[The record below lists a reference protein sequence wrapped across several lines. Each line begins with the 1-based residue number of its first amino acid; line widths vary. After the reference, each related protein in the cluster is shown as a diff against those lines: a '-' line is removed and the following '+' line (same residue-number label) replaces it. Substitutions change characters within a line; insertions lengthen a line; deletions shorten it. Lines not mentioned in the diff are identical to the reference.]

1 MGMTITTPSYLR
13 WLNGRRRLKLH
24 TVKVEGNNQEG
35 DDNSSQ
41 SKGEHVAH
49 VMSRYAPSRFS
60 RGFDCRDILV
70 SGHPGN
76 RMGIDIGVAALD
88 I

>member
-1 MGMTITTPSYLR
+1 MAGDA
-13 WLNGRRRLKLH
+13 RLKLY

-35 DDNSSQ
+35 DDDSSQ

-70 SGHPGN
+70 IGHPGN
-76 RMGIDIGVAALD
+76 PMGIDNGGRSGHVTARCWCPI
-88 I
+88 

>member
-1 MGMTITTPSYLR
+1 MRSGAPWLKPRPAPS
-13 WLNGRRRLKLH
+13 
-24 TVKVEGNNQEG
+24 
-35 DDNSSQ
+35 
-41 SKGEHVAH
+41 H

-70 SGHPGN
+70 IGHPGN